1 MNKLQGKNLL
11 ELVPSRNQDFEID
24 GEKVIILLP
33 KFRSGFGK
41 RFIQPR
47 IKKKHFRIQLDEI
60 GAAFWQE
67 MDGKRNVREIASVL
81 QQMFGEK
88 IEPVYDRL
96 GVFIANMLDGDMI
109 KLEDPNDP

>member
-1 MNKLQGKNLL
+1 MSKHEGKNLL
-11 ELVPSRNQDFEID
+11 DLIPVRNQDFEMD

-47 IKKKHFRIQLDEI
+47 LKKKHFRIQLDEI
-60 GAAFWQE
+60 GSAVWDAI
-67 MDGKRNVREIASVL
+67 DGKRNVREIASVL
-81 QQMFGEK
+81 QGRFGDR

-96 GVFIANMLDGDMI
+96 APFIGSMTDGDMI
-109 KLEDPNDP
+109 NLEDPNET